1 MYRYNKNTR
10 NFDWYVHIPFAQS
23 DASKLITGTPLF
35 TTGNELTGEV
45 IHSTVYRTYSGTT
58 RAVARIYITS
68 SLTTPTVGTY
78 PSVPQGTSVSFG
90 ASTAGTSEVDLGTTL
105 IPLISIRLAPSVD
118 GGLSGSL
125 GQRDIINRMQLKL
138 NTVGVVLTHDCEVSM
153 ILNSDLSTTA
163 FENVQSPS
171 LCQTIKH
178 EIGQE
183 IFGGSN
189 LFQFRASGGPEDSA
203 GQNTSAT
210 SNFTLG
216 EVIDL
221 GNSILGGDGVF
232 PNGPDLLTIAVRVL
246 DTSGINASNQFKASA
261 RISWAESQA

>member
-1 MYRYNKNTR
+1 M
-10 NFDWYVHIPFAQS
+10 
-23 DASKLITGTPLF
+23 
-35 TTGNELTGEV
+35 
-45 IHSTVYRTYSGTT
+45 
-58 RAVARIYITS
+58 
-68 SLTTPTVGTY
+68 
-78 PSVPQGTSVSFG
+78 
-90 ASTAGTSEVDLGTTL
+90 DLGTTL
-105 IPLISIRLAPSVD
+105 YLSSLYVWRSSVD
-118 GGLSGSL
+118 GGLSGGL
-125 GQRDIINRMQLKL
+125 GQRDIINCMQLKL

-189 LFQFRASGGPEDSA
+189 LFQFRASGEPRRQIR
-203 GQNTSAT
+203 QNTSNT

-221 GNSILGGDGVF
+221 GNSILGEMEF
-232 PNGPDLLTIAVRVL
+232 FQNGILT
-246 DTSGINASNQFKASA
+246 F
-261 RISWAESQA
+261 

>member
-1 MYRYNKNTR
+1 MK
-10 NFDWYVHIPFAQS
+10 
-23 DASKLITGTPLF
+23 
-35 TTGNELTGEV
+35 GEV
-45 IHSTVYRTYSGTT
+45 IHSTVYRKYTGTT
-58 RAVARIYITS
+58 RAVDPEYTLPLASPHRHLELTHQYLKVHLSVLERVLLVQQLWIWVRLLYLS
-68 SLTTPTVGTY
+68 SLYV
-78 PSVPQGTSVSFG
+78 
-90 ASTAGTSEVDLGTTL
+90 
-105 IPLISIRLAPSVD
+105 LAPSVD
-118 GGLSGSL
+118 GGLSGGL

-203 GQNTSAT
+203 GQNTSNT

-232 PNGPDLLTIAVRVL
+232 PNGILT
-246 DTSGINASNQFKASA
+246 F
-261 RISWAESQA
+261 

>member
-1 MYRYNKNTR
+1 M
-10 NFDWYVHIPFAQS
+10 
-23 DASKLITGTPLF
+23 
-35 TTGNELTGEV
+35 
-45 IHSTVYRTYSGTT
+45 
-58 RAVARIYITS
+58 
-68 SLTTPTVGTY
+68 
-78 PSVPQGTSVSFG
+78 
-90 ASTAGTSEVDLGTTL
+90 
-105 IPLISIRLAPSVD
+105 APSVD
-118 GGLSGSL
+118 GGLSGGL

-178 EIGQE
+178 EIGHE
-183 IFGGSN
+183 IIGGSN
-189 LFQFRASGGPEDSA
+189 LFQFRASGGPQDSA

-210 SNFTLG
+210 SNFELG

-232 PNGPDLLTIAVRVL
+232 PNGPDLLTIAVKVL
-246 DTSGINASNQFKASA
+246 NSSAVSATNQFQASA

>member
-1 MYRYNKNTR
+1 M
-10 NFDWYVHIPFAQS
+10 
-23 DASKLITGTPLF
+23 
-35 TTGNELTGEV
+35 
-45 IHSTVYRTYSGTT
+45 
-58 RAVARIYITS
+58 
-68 SLTTPTVGTY
+68 
-78 PSVPQGTSVSFG
+78 
-90 ASTAGTSEVDLGTTL
+90 DLGTTL

-118 GGLSGSL
+118 GGLSGGL

-189 LFQFRASGGPEDSA
+189 LFQFRASGGTEDST
-203 GQNTSAT
+203 GQNLSTT

-221 GNSILGGDGVF
+221 GNSILGGDGVY
-232 PNGPDLLTIAVRVL
+232 PNGIRPSDDGRK
-246 DTSGINASNQFKASA
+246 SS
-261 RISWAESQA
+261 RY